1 MNDAHVS
8 SEKGRLWTG
17 LGGGGGE
24 TETDRQR
31 RTVRQRHDDIISL
44 EKSRQRSGPD
54 KTEMPFNDETVS
66 RYTGFFTSVLL
77 S

>member
-1 MNDAHVS
+1 MLTSHQKR
-8 SEKGRLWTG
+8 EGYGQG
-17 LGGGGGE
+17 LGGGGGGE